1 MTRILRLL
9 LIAAIALPLWQP
21 VAAQS
26 IDNADYEAFRKSK
39 SISINGKVA
48 NLSNKRDA
56 GHSNTVSKAPS
67 LKAGGG
73 QIYDYYDKTVVSG
86 SSTDEKL
93 PITTSALGRTYSE
106 GQMIYT
112 SNQLG
117 IQNGDQIVA
126 IYFHA
131 TGTVAAS
138 ENEDETNSIRL
149 RLGKTTLTEL
159 TNSHP
164 DMETRRASMD
174 IVYEGALPTGSS
186 WLKFELTEPYTYTG
200 NNLLVDLQRI
210 SGNYAPTVTW
220 YGEQQGN
227 FLFPTYASYYYY
239 STGNGTNTSSNRS
252 RFLPNMAIEYRR
264 AHTGTVESRSIEV
277 LKQSDL
283 EAIPYT
289 WKENG
294 TGTEHSSNLGEVA
307 TDPDQMIAMIKEIY
321 TNRSIPGNLKRGF
334 AMDGSDNGETNQAVY
349 YDGVGGIKF
358 VGNSE
363 NGADFANKSNY
374 EYEDIYGWGITGQ
387 IEDVQTSGYLANSLW
402 NGRTYANYTYLNRQ
416 QYRPEKEGLTL
427 LLVELK
433 ENYVDGSN
441 SAIGEDETYGTEY
454 QRLRAY
460 FQNTIKSIRVVS
472 EAKRTGEGFE
482 SGTLFKIDC
491 DKMNKFFLLAKGQ
504 LHLVHN
510 SSPLTDYLLSEYSN
524 YVGTPNASNS
534 YFCPGPGFMYFYLND
549 QDQGLGYTFLDFG
562 GEAFLYHMFEQFSP
576 STTQATSGADDLY
589 QNMINMESFPVIH
602 DCLGVTYMN
611 HQFLMYGADSK
622 DADCQDVRDMM
633 FFIPDYRMLRHGGRG
648 ADTEEY
654 INYHPDLQPSVGMYV
669 IRQNEITPTTEAD
682 DYYMLNLNW
691 VTNLDDFLPGEY
703 QEFELLQLVVDEN
716 DQETYVPVY
725 YMNAQGQYTKADGV
739 TPSDTP
745 VPIKLHLGPGAEK
758 NYPDVYVRRLSHGQQ
773 VTYAIRGR
781 DKDPVTG
788 ESFLSLQTS
797 NRQSY
802 IVPGTD
808 PTELVM
814 LNNAT
819 YYSRF
824 NPQTEKN
831 CYSNKILVG
840 NYIGGLTNNLVQGG
854 TTDPTIFKFYRML
867 SDNDANPTLIGTAK
881 VLQKTS
887 SGIKLQITMS
897 EEPDVQSPSSEYPY
911 GSQTGLSKRAGY
923 HTNMTEEL
931 TFPFYKDANNNY
943 ITDANGNKYIDF
955 GKGFYVYDNFVEDL
969 HKDNLPNRFFYKI
982 ELNTAENIKDKN
994 GNNVGKTAHG
1004 NTFSIPVYRTKSD
1017 INGAFTI
1024 DEVNGDGGGNLQ
1036 LPDAIYF
1043 DVDLQR
1049 GSKTELYRYAT
1060 YRWMNTP
1067 ANQRFILSLVDGDD
1081 ETDEMPQGTAGNQ
1094 DEYFTVSMNNV
1105 NEPEYY
1111 ESHDVQVAAT
1121 GYTKA
1126 TFIDNLPIKK
1136 TSNPAAVYD
1145 YAPVIEWFASGFDAT
1160 RRDYNTYGGPIQ
1172 STAVGKLELEVVEPT
1187 IIENGEAV
1195 PQVMS
1200 EYSWEANGNEYAYY
1214 NLYLKLKR
1222 TDANGIE
1229 LPVVPEEYQFYKVRA
1244 WRQILKEDANGNLV
1258 PAPEYLGEQEKYANN
1273 EYIQARMGDE
1283 ITTKYKL
1290 EEFTYPECVVDMSDN
1305 QAAMNK
1311 FEEFGSEDVEI
1322 EEGVTVKKGTF
1333 GALKSGE
1340 GSEVEFT
1347 VRFIVR
1353 IYFAP
1358 QNVVNAAEALNGSK
1372 APEDEIKNFYV
1383 VEAVKDYKIDSD
1395 VPTAINTIYDTNR
1408 EVVGVKYYNTLGIES
1423 DRPFDGVNIVVT
1435 RYSDGS
1441 TTSTKIL
1448 K

>member
-21 VAAQS
+21 AAAQG
-26 IDNADYEAFRKSK
+26 IGNADYEAFRKSK
-39 SISINGKVA
+39 PININGKVA
-48 NLSNKRDA
+48 NFSNKKEA
-56 GHSNTVSKAPS
+56 GHSNSVSKAPS
-67 LKAGGG
+67 IKAGGG
-73 QIYDYYDKTVVSG
+73 QIYDYYDKNVVSG

-93 PITTSALGRTYSE
+93 PITASALGRTYSE

-117 IQNGDQIVA
+117 LQNGDQIVA

-131 TGTVAAS
+131 TETVAAS
-138 ENEDETNSIRL
+138 ENEDETNSITL

-164 DMETRRASMD
+164 DMETRRASMTE
-174 IVYEGALPTGSS
+174 VYHGSLPTGSN
-186 WLKFELTEPYTYTG
+186 WVEFKLEEPYTYTG
-200 NNLLVDLQRI
+200 GNLLVDLQRI

-220 YGEQQGN
+220 YGQQQGSWI
-227 FLFPTYASYYYY
+227 FPTYVSYYYY
-239 STGNGTNTSSNRS
+239 STGNGNNTSSNRS

-264 AHTGTVESRSIEV
+264 AHSGTVESRTIEV
-277 LKQSDL
+277 LKPSDF
-283 EAIPYT
+283 ASIPYT

-294 TGTEHSSNLGEVA
+294 TGTEHTSNLGEVA
-307 TDPDQMIAMIKEIY
+307 TDPDQMIAMITKIY
-321 TNRSIPGNLKRGF
+321 TDPTIPGNLKRGF

-358 VGNSE
+358 VGNDE
-363 NGADFANKSNY
+363 NGTDFADKSNY
-374 EYEDIYGWGITGQ
+374 EYEDIYGWGITGD
-387 IEDVQTSGYLANSLW
+387 IEDVKTSSSLAYSRDYGN
-402 NGRTYANYTYLNRQ
+402 TYANYTYLDRD
-416 QYRPEKEGLTL
+416 QYIPEKEGLTL

-441 SAIGEDETYGTEY
+441 STIGEDETYETEY

-524 YVGTPNASNS
+524 YVGTPNTNNS
-534 YFCPGPGFMYFYLND
+534 YFCPGPGFMYYYLNS
-549 QDQGLGYTFLDFG
+549 QDKGFGWTFLDFG

-633 FFIPDYRMLRHGGRG
+633 FFIPDYRMLRHSSRG

-654 INYHPDLQPSVGMYV
+654 INYHPDLQPSIGMYV
-669 IRQNEITPTTEAD
+669 IRQNEITTTAEEE
-682 DYYMLNLNW
+682 DYYMLDLHW
-691 VTNLDDFLPGEY
+691 VTNLDDFLPSQY

-716 DQETYVPVY
+716 GQETYVPVY
-725 YMNAQGQYTKADGV
+725 YMNAQGQYTMADGV

-758 NYPDVYVRRLSHGQQ
+758 NYPNVYVKRLSHGQQ

-840 NYIGGLTNNLVQGG
+840 NYVGGLTNNLVQGG
-854 TTDPTIFKFYRML
+854 NTDPTIFKFYRML
-867 SDNDANPTLIGTAK
+867 SEDDQNPTLIGTAK

-897 EEPDVQSPSSEYPY
+897 EEPGVQSPSTEYPY
-911 GSQTGLSKRAGY
+911 GSQTGLSNRAGY
-923 HTNMTEEL
+923 HANMTEEL

-943 ITDANGNKYIDF
+943 ITDDGTTNGNKYIDF

-1017 INGAFTI
+1017 INGAFTFN
-1024 DEVNGDGGGNLQ
+1024 EVRGDGGGNLQ
-1036 LPDAIYF
+1036 LPNAINF

-1049 GSKTELYRYAT
+1049 GSKTELYRYAA

-1067 ANQRFILSLVDGDD
+1067 ADQRFILSEVDGDD
-1081 ETDEMPQGTAGNQ
+1081 ETDVMPQGTAGNQ

-1160 RRDYNTYGGPIQ
+1160 RRDYNTYGGLIQ
-1172 STAVGKLELEVVEPT
+1172 SVATGKVEIQEPAQYE
-1187 IIENGEAV
+1187 I
-1195 PQVMS
+1195 S
-1200 EYSWEANGNEYAYY
+1200 EYSWKKGDDRYAYY
-1214 NLYLKLKR
+1214 NVNLTIAKDEIPAGYE
-1222 TDANGIE
+1222 I
-1229 LPVVPEEYQFYKVRA
+1229 YKVRA
-1244 WRQILKEDANGNLV
+1244 WREIDPNLLDEPLAQFADRKVAKYLFEDMLGAQEENG
-1258 PAPEYLGEQEKYANN
+1258 EYQQGQHMVLGATAIPNVQDNSGNN
-1273 EYIQARMGDE
+1273 IQVCR
-1283 ITTKYKL
+1283 
-1290 EEFTYPECVVDMSDN
+1290 
-1305 QAAMNK
+1305 
-1311 FEEFGSEDVEI
+1311 
-1322 EEGVTVKKGTF
+1322 GTF
-1333 GALKSGE
+1333 GARKVRTNTNGGQDLNDGC
-1340 GSEVEFT
+1340 VEKLDMTFK
-1347 VRFIVR
+1347 VR
-1353 IYFAP
+1353 IYFTP
-1358 QNVVNAAEALNGSK
+1358 ITSSK
-1372 APEDEIKNFYV
+1372 AGDETESKPYYIAEYEYPFTINGGIQTGIVDVMNAKQV
-1383 VEAVKDYKIDSD
+1383 VSE
-1395 VPTAINTIYDTNR
+1395 
-1408 EVVGVKYYNTLGIES
+1408 KYYNPAGIES
-1423 DRPFDGVNIVVT
+1423 DTPFKGVNIVVT

-1441 TTSTKIL
+1441 TSTVKVL